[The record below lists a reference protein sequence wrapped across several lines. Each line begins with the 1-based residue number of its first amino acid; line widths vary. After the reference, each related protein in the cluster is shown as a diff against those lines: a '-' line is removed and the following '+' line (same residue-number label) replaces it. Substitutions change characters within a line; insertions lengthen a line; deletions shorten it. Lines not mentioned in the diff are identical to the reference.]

1 MYNEILQIVSEKTI
15 HQTIRHIEIEELL
28 KSDCL
33 ESPILEECSSSNSL
47 LQNKEE
53 RGSMEIHHSI
63 EEIEKEV
70 KVVSI
75 RIID

>member
-1 MYNEILQIVSEKTI
+1 MSEKTI
-15 HQTIRHIEIEELL
+15 HQTIRHSEIEELL

-53 RGSMEIHHSI
+53 RGSMEIHRSI
-63 EEIEKEV
+63 EDIEKEEKEV
-70 KVVSI
+70 CF
-75 RIID
+75 

>member
-1 MYNEILQIVSEKTI
+1 MSEKTI

-28 KSDCL
+28 KSDFL

-53 RGSMEIHHSI
+53 RGSMEIHRSI
-63 EEIEKEV
+63 EDIEKEEKEV
-70 KVVSI
+70 CF
-75 RIID
+75 

>member
-1 MYNEILQIVSEKTI
+1 MSEKTI
-15 HQTIRHIEIEELL
+15 HKTIRHIEIEELL

-53 RGSMEIHHSI
+53 RGSMEIHRSV
-63 EEIEKEV
+63 EDIEKEEKEV
-70 KVVSI
+70 YY
-75 RIID
+75 